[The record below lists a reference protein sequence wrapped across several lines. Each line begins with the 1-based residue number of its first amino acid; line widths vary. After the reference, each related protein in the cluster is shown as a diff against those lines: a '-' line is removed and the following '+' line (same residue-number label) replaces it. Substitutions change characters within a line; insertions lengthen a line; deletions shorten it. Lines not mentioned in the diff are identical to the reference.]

1 MRGQALAVFANLVIE
16 GKNVFLGSFW
26 LYSWPRGTQRSG
38 SSPSVRTRSRM
49 PVEPMME
56 AGTWEGVCSA
66 SLFLLRGL
74 GQHPA
79 AFLTSSSAG
88 AQVGLRPLRLGG
100 QETLSLSPG
109 SGCYLAEQA

>member
-1 MRGQALAVFANLVIE
+1 
-16 GKNVFLGSFW
+16 
-26 LYSWPRGTQRSG
+26 
-38 SSPSVRTRSRM
+38 M
-49 PVEPMME
+49 PAEPMME
-56 AGTWEGVCSA
+56 AGTREGVCSA

-74 GQHPA
+74 LGQHPA
-79 AFLTSSSAG
+79 AFLTSPSAG